1 MELLLDVKLRRVLL
15 MDDGGGFSG
24 RGGRVG
30 GFSALLV
37 GRDMDAYYKKMLQ
50 VDPLLLPN
58 YARFL

>member
-1 MELLLDVKLRRVLL
+1 MELLLDVKLRQVLL
-15 MDDGGGFSG
+15 VDDG
-24 RGGRVG
+24 G

-37 GRDMDAYYKKMLQ
+37 GRDMDAYYKKMLR